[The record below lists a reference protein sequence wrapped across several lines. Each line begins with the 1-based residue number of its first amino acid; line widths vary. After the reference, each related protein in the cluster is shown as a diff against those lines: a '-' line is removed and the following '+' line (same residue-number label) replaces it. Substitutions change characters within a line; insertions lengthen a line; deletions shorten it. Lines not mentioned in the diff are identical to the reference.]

1 MRPVAITIVSFV
13 YILGLGLWFVDS
25 TLFEADESL
34 SARDLQGRPL
44 DTGAL
49 VRDGGG
55 VGGGSGADATDF
67 WTIAE
72 LASGAYAFNVLD
84 MIGIDQ
90 NLMTVVK
97 AIFPAIVAVTIIHY
111 IKRR

>member
-1 MRPVAITIVSFV
+1 MSFV

-44 DTGAL
+44 DTAGF
-49 VRDGGG
+49 VRDGNGAGG
-55 VGGGSGADATDF
+55 GGGGGSGADAADF

-84 MIGIDQ
+84 AIGIDP
-90 NLMTVVK
+90 NLMVVVK
-97 AIFPAIVAVTIIHY
+97 AIFPAIVAVTVIHY